1 MTDPAA
7 EPRVWTILIPAPEA
21 WLTANRELQPMH
33 RGRIVRAWRRAV
45 VRACEHEDLPKGI
58 PGPVRI
64 QAVIQYTGKRA
75 PVRDASNLAPTIKA
89 CIDGLGPSRRVR
101 RLDGSIGHTHGYG
114 LLVDDSDR
122 VIPRLPTWRLE
133 PLPTGG
139 GTAIGRVVLRI
150 TDYSPATLFDPVPL
164 S

>member
-1 MTDPAA
+1 MTAA
-7 EPRVWTILIPAPEA
+7 DEPRVWTILVPAPA
-21 WLTANRELQPMH
+21 TWLTANRELEPLH
-33 RGRIVRAWRRAV
+33 RSRIVRAWRRAV
-45 VRACEHEDLPKGI
+45 VRACEHEDLPKGL

-64 QAVIQYTGKRA
+64 QAVIQYAGERP

-101 RLDGSIGHTHGYG
+101 RRDGTIGQTHGYG

-133 PLPTGG
+133 PMPIGG
-139 GTAIGRVVLRI
+139 GETVGRVVIRI
-150 TDYSPATLFDPVPL
+150 TDNSPARLFDQQL
-164 S
+164 